1 MISRLFFLMI
11 LLSSLSATAQDDPN
25 INLVITE
32 DSWRKEAFEFP
43 KPFAPKVDFKGVA
56 DVRFTKGWSDVDSDL
71 FWSYAFAW
79 KIDLEEKLTDTEL
92 EYYLELYFDGLMT
105 VVNRDTTL
113 SVPLTNAVFISSPIS
128 KSQLEYTGK
137 IKLYDAFFTS
147 EMITLN
153 VNGEY
158 DYCDKTNKHFYI
170 FRLSPK
176 PVGDEAWNH
185 INKTALREDQCK

>member
-11 LLSSLSATAQDDPN
+11 LLSSLSASAQDDPH
-25 INLVITE
+25 INLMITE
-32 DSWRKEAFEFP
+32 DSWRKEAFTFP
-43 KPFAPKVDFKGVA
+43 KPFAPEVDFKGEA
-56 DVRFTKGWSDVDSDL
+56 DVRFTKGWSDVESDL
-71 FWSYAFAW
+71 IWSYAFAW

-92 EYYLELYFDGLMT
+92 EYYLELYFDGLMR

-113 SVPLTNAVFISSPIS
+113 SVPLTNALFISSAMS
-128 KSQLEYTGK
+128 KSQLKYTGK

-158 DYCDKTNKHFYI
+158 DYCDTTNKHLYI

-176 PVGDEAWNH
+176 PIGDEAWNH
-185 INKTALREDQCK
+185 INKTVLREDLCK

>member
-11 LLSSLSATAQDDPN
+11 LLSSLSASAQDDPN
-25 INLVITE
+25 INLMITE
-32 DSWRKEAFEFP
+32 DSWRKEAFTFP
-43 KPFAPKVDFKGVA
+43 KPFAPEVDFNGVA

-92 EYYLELYFDGLMT
+92 EYYLELYFDGLMR

-113 SVPLTNAVFISSPIS
+113 SVPLTNALFISSAMS
-128 KSQLEYTGK
+128 KSQLKYTGK

-158 DYCDKTNKHFYI
+158 DYCDTTNKHLYI

-176 PVGDEAWNH
+176 PIGDEAWNH
-185 INKTALREDQCK
+185 INKTVLREDLCK